1 MSYRAPSRILLIVNE
16 PTALAALRGTLVD
29 SSMRAQPFTALE
41 EAGDE
46 DEAVWKLEID
56 SAEQGAAG
64 VSLARQAIWDHRPY
78 SLAILDLHGP
88 TAEEALETA
97 QQLAEIDPELA
108 ILLVKRAPIEEDLPL
123 RSRTLERLVYLPP
136 YFDRGDLWQL
146 ATAQLDRRRTR
157 EGLRRARLELETT
170 RRVLERMREEVE
182 EAEQVKRQLLANIS
196 HEVRTPMNAILGFT
210 RLLMKEPL
218 TPEQSER
225 LKYVHDAGN
234 SLMRL
239 IEGVLD
245 FSKLSAGKLHLDRS
259 AFELKS
265 TVRMVLD
272 SVQTSAADKGL
283 ALLCHIEPNTPL
295 HLRGDAGRFREV
307 LSSLVGNAVKFTERG
322 TVQIRIAAD
331 EEGESGTTL
340 RVVVSDTGVGIP
352 LDRQAQVFRSFSQG
366 DGSATREFGGIGL
379 GLALAK
385 RLLELMGGQIGF
397 RSTPGQGSTFWF
409 TVPFEKDPT
418 APKEPA
424 VPGPQEPA
432 SQESA
437 LTPPRYTP
445 LSRVQDKN
453 VKQYRILV
461 ADDDRLDRLLLEAL
475 LGRTGAVVDLVSNGH
490 EVLTVLK
497 TNTYDLAFMDVEMPE
512 MDGLTAIRRIRQAEA
527 EASHHLV
534 IVALTANTEPND
546 RETCLTAGAD
556 EYVAK
561 PFSADALLGALERWL
576 PGLLESSRDDEAE
589 QAEAAAAAVPSLVE
603 CVSNLRRALLLP
615 DFREL
620 DTQAQFAKRVA
631 SSNGA
636 GEAADCAM
644 RIQLAARRGDLERAN
659 AAVEQLD
666 GAVNRF
672 PGNVRRGATTVAIA
686 SE

>member
-1 MSYRAPSRILLIVNE
+1 MSNRASSRILLIVDE
-16 PTALAALRGTLVD
+16 PAALGTLRGTLVD
-29 SSMRAQPFTALE
+29 SSMRAQPVIALE
-41 EAGDE
+41 DTSDE
-46 DEAVWKLEID
+46 DETAWSLEIH

-64 VSLARQAIWDHRPY
+64 VSLARQGIWEHRPY
-78 SLAILDLHGP
+78 SLAIIDLHGP
-88 TAEEALETA
+88 TAEEALQTA

-108 ILLVKRAPIEEDLPL
+108 LLLVKRAPIEEDLTF
-123 RSRTLERLVYLPP
+123 RSRMLERLVFLPP
-136 YFDRGDLWQL
+136 DFDRADLWQL
-146 ATAQLDRRRTR
+146 ASAQLDRRRTR

-259 AFELKS
+259 AFELKA

-283 ALLCHIEPNTPL
+283 ALLCHIEPSTPL

-322 TVQIRIAAD
+322 TVQLRIAAD
-331 EEGESGTTL
+331 EDGESTTTL

-397 RSTPGQGSTFWF
+397 RSTPGQGTTFWF
-409 TVPFEKDPT
+409 TVPFEKDPA
-418 APKEPA
+418 APNEPA
-424 VPGPQEPA
+424 GPAPQEPA
-432 SQESA
+432 LA
-437 LTPPRYTP
+437 PPRYTP
-445 LSRVQDKN
+445 ISRTQDKN

-527 EASHHLV
+527 EADAEASHHLI

-546 RETCLTAGAD
+546 RETCLAAGAD

-576 PGLLESSRDDEAE
+576 PGLLESARGEEAE
-589 QAEAAAAAVPSLVE
+589 QADAAAAAVPSLVE

-620 DTQAQFAKRVA
+620 DAQAQLAKRLA

-636 GEAADCAM
+636 GDAADCAM
-644 RIQLAARRGDLERAN
+644 RVQLAARRGDLERAN
-659 AAVEQLD
+659 AAVDQLD
-666 GAVNRF
+666 RAVNRF

>member
-1 MSYRAPSRILLIVNE
+1 MSNRTASRILLIVDE
-16 PTALAALRGTLVD
+16 SAARDVLRGTLVD
-29 SSMRAQPFTALE
+29 FSMRAQRVVALNE
-41 EAGDE
+41 TGDYE
-46 DEAVWKLEID
+46 GAWKLEID
-56 SAEQGAAG
+56 SAEQGAQG
-64 VSLARQAIWDHRPY
+64 VAMVRQAIWDHRPY
-78 SLAILDLHGP
+78 GLVLVDLQGAAV
-88 TAEEALETA
+88 AESVQTVR
-97 QQLAEIDPELA
+97 QLAEIDPELG
-108 ILLVKRAPIEEDLPL
+108 LLAVKRAPLEDDLAL
-123 RSRTLERLVYLPP
+123 HTQTFKRLVFVSQP
-136 YFDRGDLWQL
+136 FDQGELWQL
-146 ATAQLDRRRTR
+146 VTAQLDRRHTR
-157 EGLRRARLELETT
+157 EGLRRAKLELETT

-225 LKYVHDAGN
+225 LRYVYDAGN

-283 ALLCHIEPNTPL
+283 ALLCHIDPATPL
-295 HLRGDAGRFREV
+295 CLRGDAGRFREV

-322 TVQIRIAAD
+322 TVQVRIAAD
-331 EEGESGTTL
+331 EDGESATTL
-340 RVVVSDTGVGIP
+340 RVVVTDTGVGIP

-397 RSTPGQGSTFWF
+397 RSTPGQGTTFWF
-409 TVPFEKDPT
+409 TVPFEKDLT
-418 APKEPA
+418 CKDEPA
-424 VPGPQEPA
+424 ALPPAEPA
-432 SQESA
+432 PA
-437 LTPPRYTP
+437 AARYTP
-445 LSRVQDKN
+445 INRAQDGN
-453 VKQYRILV
+453 VRQFRILV

-475 LGRTGAVVDLVSNGH
+475 LGRTGAVVDLVGNGH
-490 EVLTVLK
+490 EALTVLK
-497 TNTYDLAFMDVEMPE
+497 TNSYDLVFMDVEMPE
-512 MDGLTAIRRIRQAEA
+512 MDGLTAIRRIREA
-527 EASHHLV
+527 EADGPHHLV
-534 IVALTANTEPND
+534 IVALTAYTERD
-546 RETCLTAGAD
+546 RETCLAAGAD

-576 PGLLESSRDDEAE
+576 PGLLEASREE
-589 QAEAAAAAVPSLVE
+589 QEPQADAAIHSWLE
-603 CVSNLRRALLLP
+603 CMGNLRRALLLP

-620 DTQAQFAKRVA
+620 DAQAQLAKRLA
-631 SSNGA
+631 SSSGA
-636 GEAADCAM
+636 GAAADCAM

-666 GAVNRF
+666 RAVNRF
-672 PGNVRRGATTVAIA
+672 PGDVRRDATRVAIA